1 MSPDEPI
8 EQVVYPDGVTS
19 AEVLAEL
26 VTIRWRDSDGT
37 VIWEGKL
44 EDPEADA

>member
-37 VIWEGKL
+37 WESSKTRRRT
-44 EDPEADA
+44 